1 MRVWGCLL
9 LFAAVAAAQSG
20 RKNPLH
26 GDKDAIESGRGM
38 FRIYCGPCHGIHA
51 TGGRGP
57 DLTLG
62 SYSNGDGDEDLYR
75 VIAKGVAGTEM
86 PDYEERVGAGNI
98 WRLVAYIR
106 SAAGNRPP
114 PPAGDRA
121 KGEKLFW
128 GKGGCGAC
136 HRVNGRGNRSGPDLS
151 RAGRQRS
158 YAFLKESVLR
168 PNAYLTPGANTIT
181 VVLKDG
187 RTLTGVQRSYDTFSA
202 QFMDTAENLHSYS
215 IDEVK
220 SIKRELRSMMP
231 ESYGKLFREAELDD
245 LLAYLAGLR

>member
-1 MRVWGCLL
+1 LL
-9 LFAAVAAAQSG
+9 TSAAFGQG
-20 RKNPLH
+20 ERKNPLH

-38 FRIYCGPCHGIHA
+38 FRIYCGPCHGIDA
-51 TGGRGP
+51 AGGRGP

-62 SYSNGDGDEDLYR
+62 SYSNGARDEDLYR
-75 VIAKGVAGTEM
+75 VISKGVAGTEM
-86 PDYEERVGAGNI
+86 PDYEERVGADNV

-106 SAAGNRPP
+106 SVAGNRPP

-121 KGEKLFW
+121 NGEKLFW

-151 RAGRQRS
+151 LTGRQRS

-168 PNAYLTPGANTIT
+168 PNAFLAPGSTTIT

-187 RTLTGVQRSYDTFSA
+187 RKLTGVQRSYDTFSA
-202 QFMDTAENLHSYS
+202 QFMDTAEDFHSYS
-215 IDEVK
+215 RDEVT
-220 SIKRELRSMMP
+220 SIKREFRSMMP
-231 ESYGKLFREAELDD
+231 DTYGTLLSETELND
-245 LLAYLAGLR
+245 LLAYLGGLR

>member
-9 LFAAVAAAQSG
+9 LLPVAAFAQG
-20 RKNPLH
+20 ERKNPLH

-38 FRIYCGPCHGIHA
+38 FRIYCGPCHGIDA

-62 SYSNGDGDEDLYR
+62 SYTNGDRDEDLYR

-86 PDYEERVGAGNI
+86 ADYEERVGADNI

-106 SAAGNRPP
+106 SVAGNRPP
-114 PPAGDRA
+114 PPAGNRA
-121 KGEKLFW
+121 SGEKLFW

-151 RAGRQRS
+151 IVGRQRS
-158 YAFLKESVLR
+158 YAFIKESVLQ
-168 PNAYLTPGANTIT
+168 PNAYLSPGNSTIT

-187 RTLTGVQRSYDTFSA
+187 RTLKGVQRSYDTFSA
-202 QFMDTAENLHSYS
+202 QFMDTAENFHSYLR
-215 IDEVK
+215 DEVK
-220 SIKRELRSMMP
+220 SMKREFRSMMP
-231 ESYGKLFREAELDD
+231 DTYGKLFSEAERND
-245 LLAYLAGLR
+245 LLAYLVSLR